1 MAKTTAKN
9 PSVKKAA
16 EGKKVTEGKIKKK
29 ANADQTLSQ
38 RKMNKEETR
47 KGDSERAKIARPTR
61 GKNGLDTKEIKFST
75 LRGADYNPRVISD
88 TRLRNLEMSIRQFGD
103 LSGIVFNASK
113 KRRVLISGHQRIKS
127 VSGKGWKQ
135 QVDLKPHTDEFG
147 TVSIGH
153 LNAVSPEGHKVS
165 IPMRVVVWDDKKC
178 EMAANVA
185 ANAHGGDFDKRK
197 LSIVLDELETDVSQ
211 FNVNLIG
218 LDPLMVRTLA
228 SAIAMEGKSD
238 THGNSTSA
246 KNGAGGEFRE
256 FDDKQ
261 MKQELK
267 HNCPRCG
274 FRF

>member
-1 MAKTTAKN
+1 MTKKISKSKTEQVEKN
-9 PSVKKAA
+9 A
-16 EGKKVTEGKIKKK
+16 GKKKKPE
-29 ANADQTLSQ
+29 QTLST
-38 RKMNKEETR
+38 RKMNKEDVR
-47 KGDSERAKIARPTR
+47 KGDSERARIARPSKS
-61 GKNGLDTKEIKFST
+61 KNAIDHSAIEFKT

-113 KRRVLISGHQRIKS
+113 KRKVLISGHQRIKS

-135 QVDLKPHTDEFG
+135 TIELKKFTDEFG
-147 TVSIGH
+147 TTSIGH
-153 LNAVSPEGHKVS
+153 LHAISPEGHKVS
-165 IPMRVVVWDDKKC
+165 IPMRVVAWDDKKC

-197 LSIVLDELETDVSQ
+197 LSMVLDELETDVSQ

-238 THGNSTSA
+238 VPGNSTAS
-246 KNGAGGEFRE
+246 KNGASGGFKEFN
-256 FDDKQ
+256 DKD
-261 MKQELK
+261 MKKELK

-274 FRF
+274 FHF